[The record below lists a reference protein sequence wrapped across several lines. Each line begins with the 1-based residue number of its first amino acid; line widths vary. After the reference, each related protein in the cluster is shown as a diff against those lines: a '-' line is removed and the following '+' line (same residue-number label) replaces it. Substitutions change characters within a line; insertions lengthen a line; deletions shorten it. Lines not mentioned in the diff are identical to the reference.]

1 MNKHGGKQSLDPAL
15 LQMLPGSSIIK
26 QFGQET
32 GHYSW
37 IFFFWPFFARI
48 LWFFL
53 FSFLHFFSPSTLP
66 RKLHRDYAKT
76 PNPSSILPSSMPSYS
91 IRLHGPLLCPLPRPR
106 LKEKRQKE
114 HLEGAEIK
122 WGGKRSR
129 QMGTATEDKAQR
141 RPEHFP
147 INAAGGENK
156 TSHSNTGKMRVKVQ

>member
-1 MNKHGGKQSLDPAL
+1 MVENSLDPAL
-15 LQMLPGSSIIK
+15 LQMLLGSSIIK

-37 IFFFWPFFARI
+37 IFLGRFLLEFYV
-48 LWFFL
+48 FL
-53 FSFLHFFSPSTLP
+53 FSFLHFFPPSTLP
-66 RKLHRDYAKT
+66 RKLHRDYTKT

-122 WGGKRSR
+122 
-129 QMGTATEDKAQR
+129 
-141 RPEHFP
+141 
-147 INAAGGENK
+147 
-156 TSHSNTGKMRVKVQ
+156 